1 MEVDSAADRI
11 NTMFLFSLKDGS
23 KQAID
28 FRGLV
33 LVPID
38 SKGLLLIHFAV
49 DLQ

>member
-1 MEVDSAADRI
+1 MNKYDVFI
-11 NTMFLFSLKDGS
+11 FSERYGLE
-23 KQAID
+23 QAID

-49 DLQ
+49 DVQ